1 MNDFTDFN
9 LKVEAIQKEHGG
21 ELHQPL
27 SKYFSI
33 FIKVDDSCALVWE
46 NDCPTLI
53 RNKVIA
59 AANDY
64 LK

>member
-1 MNDFTDFN
+1 MKDFTDFDS
-9 LKVEAIQKEHGG
+9 KVEAIEKEHPA

-33 FIKVDDSCALVWE
+33 FIKDDDRCALVWE
-46 NDCPTLI
+46 TNCPTLI

-59 AANDY
+59 AANEY
-64 LK
+64 LN

>member
-1 MNDFTDFN
+1 MTDFADFD
-9 LKVEAIQKEHGG
+9 LRIAEIEKEHFSD
-21 ELHQPL
+21 LHQPL
-27 SKYFSI
+27 NKYFTI

-46 NDCPTLI
+46 NDCPTLV

-64 LK
+64 LR